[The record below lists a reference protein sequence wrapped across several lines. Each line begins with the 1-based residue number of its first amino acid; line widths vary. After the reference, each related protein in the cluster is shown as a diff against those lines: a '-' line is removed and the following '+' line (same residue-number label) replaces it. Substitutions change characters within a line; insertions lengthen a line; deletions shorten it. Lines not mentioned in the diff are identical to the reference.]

1 MSIGATL
8 IIQVLAFA
16 TLIWLVN
23 KYLWA
28 PMNGMLEERQ
38 KKVADGLAAGE
49 KGRRDL
55 ELAEQRS
62 KDLLAEVKQKQN
74 EILAQAKHQATEMVE
89 EAKSQAREE
98 ADRIVAAAKAEV
110 DQEILR
116 AREHLRKEI
125 SGIAVA
131 GASKVLKKE
140 IDAKAHDQLLS
151 DLAAQI

>member
-8 IIQVLAFA
+8 FIQVLAFA
-16 TLIWLVN
+16 VLIWLVN
-23 KYLWA
+23 KFLWA
-28 PMNGMLEERQ
+28 PMNGMLEER
-38 KKVADGLAAGE
+38 KKKIADGLAAGE

-62 KDLLAEVKQKQN
+62 KDVLSEAKQKSN
-74 EILAQAKHQATEMVE
+74 EIISQAKHQATEMIE

-98 ADRIVAAAKAEV
+98 ADRIITAAKAEV
-110 DQEILR
+110 EQEVMR

-125 SGIAVA
+125 SSIAVA

-140 IDAKAHDQLLS
+140 VDAKAHDQLLA
-151 DLAAQI
+151 DLAGQI